1 MRNLL
6 KSEKG
11 ITLIY
16 LATAVIVLIIITNVI
31 LYSLKDNL
39 QVEQLRN
46 MQNDISNLRDKVTS
60 YYAQYGEIPA
70 NRNIEYN
77 ITGRDIQTSGIISTA
92 VDTGKFYVIDL
103 KAIENLTL
111 NYGKDYEKYKQIIG
125 NNTEITDDMK
135 NQVNQLTDIYIING
149 DSNNIFYV
157 QGVDINGEYFYTDYS
172 VEDVDKVPVS
182 LVDIPQDDLSQ
193 YQSEDTKPYLPGD
206 DFSHVKGTDLTT
218 GLVVTDG
225 TNYWTWVEVP
235 KTKVFKIATSETD
248 FENIEKD
255 LETYTTTGQFGDE
268 GALNLDRK
276 GYTDQWYDYYGAS
289 YDGNSQYSQ
298 VRFMNNSGFNEAK
311 EYYGAIYSDKT
322 GTTPAESYNFSTTYY
337 VKINNK
343 LDDNRGCGLKYS
355 EYNRL
360 KETMLSS
367 VYKNGGFWIG
377 QYEAGADKY
386 PATANNDTR
395 TLVIA
400 QGKYPYNY
408 ITCANAQIKSSELN
422 SGDYTSSLMFG
433 IQWDLVIKHLQVR
446 GGMTEDE
453 LTKKSSDWGNYYNAT
468 FEIEDVNAKYTTSP
482 STANNF
488 KSYTENTSVH
498 ADNKVKPPY
507 NSVLLTTG
515 ANYSQNSKMNIYD
528 IAGNECEWT
537 LEKSTNTFS
546 PCTFRGGYYDNDGDN
561 NPVSY
566 RFGMSTTVD
575 DCDYSFR
582 PALY

>member
-70 NRNIEYN
+70 NKNIEYD

-103 KAIENLTL
+103 KAIENLSL
-111 NYGKDYEKYKQIIG
+111 NYGKDYEKYKQIVG

-182 LVDIPQDDLSQ
+182 LVDIPEQTKDDLSEFQ
-193 YQSEDTKPYLPGD
+193 TADTKPYLPGD
-206 DFSHVKGTDLTT
+206 DFSHVEGTDLTT
-218 GLVVTDG
+218 GLVITDG

-235 KTKVFKIATSETD
+235 KSIY
-248 FENIEKD
+248 ENTTYNKGTAPAGEEDYDIIEKV
-255 LETYTTTGQFGDE
+255 LSNYTGTLLSRDE
-268 GALNLDRK
+268 YVDK
-276 GYTDQWYDYYGAS
+276 WYDGQ
-289 YDGNSQYSQ
+289 G
-298 VRFMNNSGFNEAK
+298 RTE
-311 EYYGAIYSDKT
+311 EESD
-322 GTTPAESYNFSTTYY
+322 TTEDTT
-337 VKINNK
+337 
-343 LDDNRGCGLKYS
+343 GCGLTASQYKD
-355 EYNRL
+355 L
-360 KETMLSS
+360 KQTMLSS

-377 QYEAGADKY
+377 QYEVGADAY
-386 PATANNDTR
+386 PATDENDSR
-395 TLVIA
+395 TPIIS

-408 ITCANAQIKSSELN
+408 ITCANAQIKSSQIN

-433 IQWDLVIKHLQVR
+433 IQWDLVLKHLEIKAQW
-446 GGMTEDE
+446 DE
-453 LTKKSSDWGNYYNAT
+453 EQSAEYYLTTDSTSWGNYNNAT
-468 FEIEDVNAKYTTSP
+468 FTIENGQYTI
-482 STANNF
+482 
-488 KSYTENTSVH
+488 NTSD
-498 ADNKVKPPY
+498 ANSFIDY
-507 NSVLLTTG
+507 NIPTEDYVDSNGIKLEDERVLYTTG
-515 ANYSQNSKMNIYD
+515 ASSQNRKMNIYD
-528 IAGNECEWT
+528 IAGNIYEWT
-537 LEKSTNTFS
+537 LEKGYRDEY
-546 PCTFRGGYYDNDGDN
+546 PCVSRGGYY
-561 NPVSY
+561 Y
-566 RFGMSTTVD
+566 RTG
-575 DCDYSFR
+575 DYSPAAYRNYDDKITSYYNIGFR
-582 PALY
+582 PTIY